1 MFKKTHRGILTL
13 MLLTTGLLLGNASYA
28 ALAFPG
34 PLPGADIPTNPDIVG
49 TVLQLNYTVG
59 GAPGGVNNLLTIAET
74 GGSGGTFKNS
84 SGTSYTITNLDYALS
99 AVLDSAEDNVN
110 DNKLLSGTLTIT
122 GGISGPGITIP
133 NGSTLLTAT
142 LTNFGTSWP
151 ATGGTNA
158 GVFQFLGNIT
168 SSNSLLGFGNKLVVN
183 YNSLNL
189 GALQDPVESFDPT
202 VNFSGTGNAN
212 NYAAVPEPGTLI
224 LLATGGLA
232 LCGVRRRYPAAN

>member
-1 MFKKTHRGILTL
+1 
-13 MLLTTGLLLGNASYA
+13 
-28 ALAFPG
+28 
-34 PLPGADIPTNPDIVG
+34 
-49 TVLQLNYTVG
+49 VLQLNYTLG

-84 SGTSYTITNLDYALS
+84 SGTSYTITGLDYALS
-99 AVLDSAEDNVN
+99 AVLNEANN
-110 DNKLLSGTLTIT
+110 NQLLSGTLTIT
-122 GGISGPGITIP
+122 GGISGPGIAIP
-133 NGSTLLTAT
+133 GGSTLLVAN

-168 SSNSLLGFGNKLVVN
+168 SSNPLLGFGNRLVVN
-183 YNSLNL
+183 YGSQTL
-189 GALQDPVESFDPT
+189 GALENESFDPT
-202 VNFSGTGNAN
+202 VDFSGTGNADN
-212 NYAAVPEPGTLI
+212 SAPRSVPEPGTLI